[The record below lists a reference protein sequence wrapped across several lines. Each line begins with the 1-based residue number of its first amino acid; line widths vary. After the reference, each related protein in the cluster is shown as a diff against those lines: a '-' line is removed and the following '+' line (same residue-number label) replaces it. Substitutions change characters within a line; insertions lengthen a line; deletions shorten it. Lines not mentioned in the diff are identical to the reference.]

1 MFLNYFVR
9 AKVYIM
15 RSAIYYQMVQYL
27 LILVLFLRPYNINFW
42 VEFILVMVFAFI
54 AVFVGKMD
62 RKLKILEREQGFF
75 NSENPE
81 VKEIMERLKRIEA
94 KLE

>member
-9 AKVYIM
+9 AKVYVM